1 MSFDSCSIGAYRP
14 QNIGGDQAMTKEQVR
29 DVVVAI
35 IGGMVFSTGLLW
47 ASIYFTVLNDQW
59 IPGFPWYPIPVF
71 ALVVGATMLVHRQW
85 GIGLTIPAQMPW
97 GRIYAFG
104 LAVTIV
110 GFSISTLQGSYNGL
124 MRGTE
129 TGESDVSLAFR
140 IADAFAISIT
150 SAALAEL
157 GYRGIMQPR
166 LEKVMGV
173 WPAII
178 IASLINTLSHRWE
191 SLFNRYLGIMAIMI
205 GWGYLRHMSGSV
217 VPPLVIH
224 VGMNI
229 VLGIG
234 LWIWG
239 PWDLGAMSM
248 TSIVFFAAAGV
259 IALVASIYIARNVKT
274 GRSVSPSTAS
284 V

>member
-1 MSFDSCSIGAYRP
+1 
-14 QNIGGDQAMTKEQVR
+14 
-29 DVVVAI
+29 
-35 IGGMVFSTGLLW
+35 
-47 ASIYFTVLNDQW
+47 
-59 IPGFPWYPIPVF
+59 
-71 ALVVGATMLVHRQW
+71 
-85 GIGLTIPAQMPW
+85 
-97 GRIYAFG
+97 
-104 LAVTIV
+104 
-110 GFSISTLQGSYNGL
+110 

-224 VGMNI
+224 VSMNI

-239 PWDLGAMSM
+239 PWDLGAMSV

-259 IALVASIYIARNVKT
+259 IALVAAIYIARNVKT
-274 GRSVSPSTAS
+274 GRPVSPSTAS